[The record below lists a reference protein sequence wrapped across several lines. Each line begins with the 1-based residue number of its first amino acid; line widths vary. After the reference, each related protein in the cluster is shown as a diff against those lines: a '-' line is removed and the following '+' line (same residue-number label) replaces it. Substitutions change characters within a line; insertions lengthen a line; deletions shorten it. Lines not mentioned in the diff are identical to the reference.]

1 MGGQGAHL
9 EKQHRVIGI
18 CREEYG
24 NGKKLELEDY
34 SQKLKLHPGD
44 NGDKLHR
51 PHGGVRRAGINK
63 DRWKARNDPGALPVT
78 AIPTEP
84 RRDKRG
90 HSQDRHP
97 LYH

>member
-18 CREEYG
+18 CREECG
-24 NGKKLELEDY
+24 DAQKLELEDY

-51 PHGGVRRAGINK
+51 PHGGGRGAGINK
-63 DRWKARNDPGALPVT
+63 DRWKARNDPGALPV
-78 AIPTEP
+78 AGIPTEP
-84 RRDKRG
+84 RREKRG
-90 HSQDRHP
+90 HSEDGH
-97 LYH
+97 H